1 MKSQTDWTL
10 GDGTKVTQTA
20 VANFLGISDRQ
31 LRSLITEM
39 PQHAKNNL
47 PDALAWYFQ
56 KDLMIADEDG
66 NVIGMDDLKQQK
78 LFHDTRKV
86 RHDANRSK
94 INEQKEQHELD
105 ITKGV
110 YVERERVEH
119 RIADISKALSK
130 KLFALPSRVVSLI
143 MQAQNAPEITKI
155 LNAELRKI
163 TQEIDNV
170 EIFN

>member
-1 MKSQTDWTL
+1 MAKTDWTL

-20 VANFLGISDRQ
+20 VANFLGIGDRE
-31 LRSLITEM
+31 LRLLITKM
-39 PQHAKNNL
+39 PQHAKKNL
-47 PDALAWYFQ
+47 RDALEWYFTR
-56 KDLMIADEDG
+56 DLMIADEDG
-66 NVIGMDDLKQQK
+66 NVVSMNDLKQEK

-105 ITKGV
+105 ITKGI
-110 YVERERVEH
+110 YVEREKVEH
-119 RIADISKALSK
+119 KIADISRELSK

-143 MQAQNAPEITKI
+143 MQAKTAPEITKI
-155 LNAELRKI
+155 LSAELRKI